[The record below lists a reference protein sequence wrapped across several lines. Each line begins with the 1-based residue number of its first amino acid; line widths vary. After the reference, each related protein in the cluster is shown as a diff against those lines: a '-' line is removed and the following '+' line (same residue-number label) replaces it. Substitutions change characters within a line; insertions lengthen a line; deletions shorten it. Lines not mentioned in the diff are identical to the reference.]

1 MAGCTGSRLGRLI
14 VLAVAMTATTSTMA
28 QVPAPAAPASEA
40 PVDPGRN
47 TQRQTKKMDTKMQLD
62 NHPDA
67 ALIEYLG
74 EYGDAADG
82 LDPMGLADPAAP
94 LPKSGDGKG

>member
-1 MAGCTGSRLGRLI
+1 MAGCTGSRLRRLA
-14 VLAVAMTATTSTMA
+14 VLAVALTATTSTMA
-28 QVPAPAAPASEA
+28 QAPVPAVPASKA
-40 PVDPGRN
+40 PTDAGKNP
-47 TQRQTKKMDTKMQLD
+47 QRQTMKMDTKMQLD
-62 NHPDA
+62 NTPDA

-94 LPKSGDGKG
+94 LPKSGDGKR